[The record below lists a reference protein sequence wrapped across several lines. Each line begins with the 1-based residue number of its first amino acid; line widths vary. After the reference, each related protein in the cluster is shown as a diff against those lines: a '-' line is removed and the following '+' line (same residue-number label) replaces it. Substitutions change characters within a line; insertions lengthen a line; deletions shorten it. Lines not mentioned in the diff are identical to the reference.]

1 MPPASRAPSASTRL
15 RIQGCFPTR
24 VAVGEPAPGMQVD
37 FAIGPNGQLKRAAV
51 TPAGV
56 AGRPLGG
63 CIATIARGTRFP
75 GQGEQLS
82 FTIPVTTRRVA
93 AP

>member
-1 MPPASRAPSASTRL
+1 
-15 RIQGCFPTR
+15 
-24 VAVGEPAPGMQVD
+24 MQVD
-37 FAIGPNGQLKRAAV
+37 FAIGPSGQVKRAAV

-56 AGRPLGG
+56 AGTPLGG
-63 CIATIARGTRFP
+63 CIAKIARGTRFP

-82 FTIPVTTRRVA
+82 FTIQVTTRRVA